1 MRGYRVAPIAKY
13 KGDKAKKEF
22 AVDNSIELNRLRD
35 KYAEQLTTEDEKKIL
50 PLFFAHV
57 ARQKGYYDPQHKAYI
72 AHDTSMDY
80 LQTIVRKFKTKNK
93 LQKPT
98 SKLID
103 LFDLSKY
110 DNRRVNHKQI
120 SHIMKYVQW
129 YSTQVAKLF
138 DHTSDHACQTND
150 EIVNG
155 ERLSKFDQYSSL
167 QNELIEHIG
176 NYKIG
181 YSTMIFML
189 KQFEKKEYYKHR
201 NVLLPL
207 LFTACRESFL
217 DAVIKSQDGIDV
229 LVEKGKDLF
238 LFDFGFKIKQ
248 NTQFL
253 TKKAP
258 KCHPTK

>member
-1 MRGYRVAPIAKY
+1 MRGYGVASVVKY

-22 AVDNSIELNRLRD
+22 EVDNSVELNRIRD

-93 LQKPT
+93 LPKPT

-103 LFDLSKY
+103 LFDLSSY
-110 DNRRVNHKQI
+110 RTNGVNHKQI
-120 SHIMKYVQW
+120 SHIMKHIQW

-138 DHTSDHACQTND
+138 DCANN
-150 EIVNG
+150 INNG
-155 ERLSKFDQYSSL
+155 EVSDQDISKYEKYMLL
-167 QNELIEHIG
+167 QNELMERIG

-181 YSTMIFML
+181 YSTMIFIL
-189 KQFEKKEYYKHR
+189 KQFEKKEYYKYR

-207 LFTACRESFL
+207 LFTVCRESFL
-217 DAVIKSQDGIDV
+217 NAVIKSQDGIDV
-229 LVEKGKDLF
+229 LVEKGKDF
-238 LFDFGFKIKQ
+238 YLFDFGFRIRK

-253 TKKAP
+253 TKK
-258 KCHPTK
+258 